1 MQQMFGQAPFMQ
13 PWMNPGMQTPFYQ
26 QPAFNP
32 MAQEQT
38 VLGEKPLIEVEESKT
53 EDKVKEEVRA
63 TSNSMIEVLSKSTNP
78 KHRNSKFLKFLKK
91 LAHGAYGI
99 ENEQLVKNPEKLEE
113 FRAVE
118 GERMKEEVVR
128 QAEEKKQSVEDRQKL
143 FERMWSGEEEIDEN
157 LCK

>member
-1 MQQMFGQAPFMQ
+1 
-13 PWMNPGMQTPFYQ
+13 
-26 QPAFNP
+26 

-38 VLGEKPLIEVEESKT
+38 IVGEKPLVEVEESKV

-99 ENEQLVKNPEKLEE
+99 ENEQLVKNPEKLVE

-128 QAEEKKQSVEDRQKL
+128 QAEEKKQSVEDR
-143 FERMWSGEEEIDEN
+143 
-157 LCK
+157 